1 MRRTKG
7 LFFIVVA
14 LFLGSVFL
22 SGCGKDTESSSQDSQ
37 VTLKLWIKP
46 GPGAKEAE
54 VRFFEERIERFEE
67 KYPNIKI
74 DSQVS
79 PYSGSEYPQRL
90 AAMIPSGQG
99 PTAFRMY
106 ENSMHDYIKS
116 GYVAELTP
124 YIKSW
129 PLKDKVIPSLW
140 GSAQHNGKTYGLPN
154 DFYVKVLFYRRE
166 LFSEAGMDPDSP
178 PKNWHELIEY
188 AVKLTSRANNQYGFA
203 LLTGEKMSGWYFQ
216 DYVWQAGG
224 EMMVQE
230 GEKWRPAFASKE
242 GALALQFYKD
252 LRWKYNVIQQNVLAS
267 FIDLQNDFATG
278 RLAMFVSDPGNYGG
292 FKEKFGMTVEQVGM
306 APQPAGPTGIVA
318 NQRGGGYWCIN
329 AKASKAEQDAAWKWL
344 EFITSKEEKIAEWKF
359 KAEQGKLAPEATIY
373 QDLQQ
378 SDHVHLPAS
387 WSSGITE
394 AMNMSRP
401 EPAAPHYMEV
411 KGLTDEAIQKV
422 LLDKN
427 ADPLTELKRVV
438 AIAIH
443 KYYR

>member
-1 MRRTKG
+1 MRREKAWI
-7 LFFIVVA
+7 LVAVV
-14 LFLGSVFL
+14 LLLGTIFL
-22 SGCGKDTESSSQDSQ
+22 SGCGKDSETRQQGSQ

-46 GPGAKEAE
+46 APGTAEAE
-54 VRFFEERIERFEE
+54 VKFFEERVKRFEE
-67 KYPNIKI
+67 QYPNIKI
-74 DSQVS
+74 DAQVS
-79 PYSGSEYPQRL
+79 PYSGPEYPQRL

-99 PTAFRMY
+99 PAAFRMY

-116 GYVAELTP
+116 GYVADLTP
-124 YIKSW
+124 YLENW
-129 PLKDKVIPSLW
+129 PLKDKVIASLW
-140 GSAQHNGKTYGLPN
+140 GPAQDTEKTYGLPN
-154 DFYVKVLFYRRE
+154 DFYVKVLFFRRD
-166 LFSEAGMDPDSP
+166 LFKEAGLDPDLP
-178 PKNWHELIEY
+178 PKDWQELIEY
-188 AVKLTSRANNQYGFA
+188 AVKLTNRAKNQYGFA
-203 LLTGEKMSGWYFQ
+203 LVTGEKMSGWYFQ

-230 GEKWRPAFASKE
+230 GDKWKPAFASRE
-242 GALALQFYKD
+242 GAVALQFYKD

-267 FIDLQNDFATG
+267 FSDLQNDFATG
-278 RLAMFVSDPGNYGG
+278 RLAMFVGDPGYYGS
-292 FKEKFGMTVEQVGM
+292 FKEKFGMTADQVGM

-359 KAEQGKLAPEATIY
+359 KAEQSKLAPEAAVY
-373 QDLQQ
+373 QDLLQ
-378 SDHVHLPAS
+378 SDHVDLPAS

-394 AMNMSRP
+394 AMNKSRP

-411 KGLTDEAIQKV
+411 KGLIDEPIQKV

-427 ADPLTELKRVV
+427 ADPLTELKRVA
-438 AIAIH
+438 AIAIN